1 MKGAGITAILDKLNF
16 NAKKKK
22 CYPKKRGTLH
32 NSKSLRRCNYYA
44 FPCIY

>member
-22 CYPKKRGTLH
+22 MLSKKKRNT
-32 NSKSLRRCNYYA
+32 S
-44 FPCIY
+44 

>member
-22 CYPKKRGTLH
+22 NAIQKKEEH
-32 NSKSLRRCNYYA
+32 FIIVSH
-44 FPCIY
+44 